1 MSIKTLNLSKI
12 ARTEGREQPTI
23 WLKFLIK
30 ISLLERSVY
39 QFNRGL
45 SIGAPSDSVNCRVLV
60 IEYAAMLV
68 DLE

>member
-12 ARTEGREQPTI
+12 ARTEGRGTTNN
-23 WLKFLIK
+23 LAK
-30 ISLLERSVY
+30 ISLLERLVY
-39 QFNRGL
+39 QFKWGL